1 MPWRDF
7 MRWPV
12 FRSDLVN
19 ELRSARA
26 ATAPPQKAPPASQW
40 PSWSPAQGS
49 APATPVRVATRP
61 AAPFRRRIWQFTSA
75 ERSTLSDMVKAPT
88 VSSTREYV
96 AALQEAGFV
105 DVETEDMSS
114 VWQARVRPPVA
125 PCRGARLRRTLGHW
139 FGRRGPRLGTSSL

>member
-1 MPWRDF
+1 MAH
-7 MRWPV
+7 
-12 FRSDLVN
+12 L
-19 ELRSARA
+19 
-26 ATAPPQKAPPASQW
+26 
-40 PSWSPAQGS
+40 AQGS

-61 AAPFRRRIWQFTSA
+61 AAPFRRRTWQFTSA

-139 FGRRGPRLGTSSL
+139 FGRRGPRLGMSSL